1 MPVPATIDDLSTT
14 ASSNSPAGSE
24 TPTDGDNYIRT
35 LSSFIA
41 LLRDK
46 LNGTSNTGTV
56 KNATFSGTTAGLRVP
71 IVAYKPSNTSR
82 TSTITVADDPHLI
95 VALDVGAYAFQM
107 WIPFWCEVTTGQSI
121 RLQLGYTGTIGTPSG
136 FSWDG
141 TSLGATTGLPR
152 ANLTSLYAPPNTS
165 VSSDGL
171 GTNADVLFYTG
182 LITTST
188 AGTLSLKW
196 AQEESSINATVV
208 GGGAW
213 MTCLKVS

>member
-1 MPVPATIDDLSTT
+1 MPVPASINDLSTV
-14 ASSNSPAGSE
+14 AGSNSPGGGE
-24 TPTDGDNYIRT
+24 TPVEGDNHIRA
-35 LSSFIA
+35 LASFIA
-41 LLRDK
+41 TLRDK
-46 LNGTSNTGTV
+46 LNGTSDTGTI
-56 KNATFSGTTAGLRVP
+56 KNAVFSGTQTGLRTP
-71 IVAYKPSNTSR
+71 LVAYKPSNTSR
-82 TSTITVADDPHLI
+82 SSTIVVADDPHLSI
-95 VALDVGAYAFQM
+95 ALDVGSYAFQM
-107 WIPFWCEVTTGQSI
+107 WIPFWCEVTPTQSI
-121 RLQLGYTGTIGTPSG
+121 RLQLAYSGTLGTPSG

-141 TSLGATTGLPR
+141 TALGSTTGLPR
-152 ANLTSLYAPPNTS
+152 ANLTSLYAPPNTN